1 MAIYAIKMWGQVIK
15 DTNMVA
21 RFVRHNNVES
31 NHANMFDNRANLQL
45 AVMRRSFQDYYYYTT
60 DNTVQPKNF
69 IGNKVA
75 GILFENKIDHTTF
88 FDPNIEAIQGIH
100 MIPILPPSNL
110 ARTNRFVKEEWAAYF
125 DNGRIDKID
134 NAWKGIAY
142 ANYATIEPKKAWA
155 FFNSTSFQA
164 NWIDGGASRTW
175 YLAYAG
181 GEYPCKSI
189 GSRTC

>member
-1 MAIYAIKMWGQVIK
+1 LDGKNQESSSEDIMAIYAIKMWGQVIK

-21 RFVRHNNVES
+21 R
-31 NHANMFDNRANLQL
+31 ANLQL
-45 AVMRRSFQDYYYYTT
+45 AVMRRSFQDYYYYNT

-88 FDPNIEAIQGIH
+88 FDPSIEAIQGIH

-181 GEYPCKSI
+181 ALGGI
-189 GSRTC
+189 